1 MVNQSIEN
9 RIDSAFLRLKNNRE
23 KALITYVMAGDPN
36 LDMTEKIILALEEGG
51 ADLIEIGVPFTDPL
65 ADGPVIQ
72 KAANRG
78 LASKTTLSGILKM
91 VERLRRSAEADK
103 PFRTSRVVRQK
114 SAVPLILM
122 SYYNPI
128 LQYGEEKFAADAV
141 RSGVDGVIIPDL
153 PAGESPSW
161 EASAKKNHLK
171 SIFLLAPTSS
181 KERIKKVAKVS
192 SGFIYYVAL
201 TGITG
206 AKLTISREIGKKIKE
221 IKQHAA
227 LPVAVGFGISTPD
240 QAHEISKGADGII
253 VGSAIV
259 KRIEET
265 PSTDL
270 LPPLTAFIKSLKQS
284 LLHK

>member
-1 MVNQSIEN
+1 MVNPSFDHEN
-9 RIDSAFLRLKNNRE
+9 RIDAAFQRLKNNRE
-23 KALITYVMAGDPN
+23 KALITYVMAGDPD

-51 ADLIEIGVPFTDPL
+51 ADLVEIGVPFTDPL

-72 KAANRG
+72 NAASRG

-91 VERLRRSAEADK
+91 VERL
-103 PFRTSRVVRQK
+103 RQK

-153 PAGESPSW
+153 PAGESPGW
-161 EASAKKNHLK
+161 EASAKKYHLK

-206 AKLTISREIGKKIKE
+206 AKLTISKEIGKKIKE

-227 LPVAVGFGISTPD
+227 LPVAVGFGISTPEE
-240 QAHEISKGADGII
+240 AHEISKGADGII

-259 KRIEET
+259 KRIEEN
-265 PSTDL
+265 PSADL
-270 LPPLTAFIKSLKQS
+270 LPPLIIFIKSLKQS
-284 LLHK
+284 LLRQ

>member
-1 MVNQSIEN
+1 MVNPFFDDEN
-9 RIDSAFLRLKNNRE
+9 RIDEAFLRLKNNRE
-23 KALITYVMAGDPN
+23 KALITYVMAGDPD
-36 LDMTEKIILALEEGG
+36 LDMTERIILALEEGG

-72 KAANRG
+72 KAASRG

-91 VERLRRSAEADK
+91 VERLRR
-103 PFRTSRVVRQK
+103 K

-153 PAGESPSW
+153 PAGESPGW

-181 KERIKKVAKVS
+181 KERIKKVARVS

-206 AKLTISREIGKKIKE
+206 AKLTISKEIEKKIKE
-221 IKQHAA
+221 IIQHAA
-227 LPVAVGFGISTPD
+227 LPVAVGF
-240 QAHEISKGADGII
+240 
-253 VGSAIV
+253 
-259 KRIEET
+259 
-265 PSTDL
+265 
-270 LPPLTAFIKSLKQS
+270 
-284 LLHK
+284 